1 MSIILTVSL
10 VLVALVAGVV
20 VTHVINK
27 TVLANRAKTI
37 IEEAQKEAEVLTK
50 KKLLEVKEEFL
61 QRKSYLQIM
70 QLS

>member
-37 IEEAQKEAEVLTK
+37 IEEVPKRNCL
-50 KKLLEVKEEFL
+50 
-61 QRKSYLQIM
+61 R
-70 QLS
+70 